1 MSSVGLSAIEPKT
14 EKMCSILIFLFNVYE
29 KILLLISIFIEGLMS
44 TIGLTNTGTKQ
55 EQLVI
60 DAWGIHPTR
69 KIDGN
74 ACIKEISR
82 EFPNN
87 NVADVA

>member
-1 MSSVGLSAIEPKT
+1 
-14 EKMCSILIFLFNVYE
+14 
-29 KILLLISIFIEGLMS
+29 MS

-60 DAWGIHPTR
+60 DAWEEKLMEMHV
-69 KIDGN
+69 
-74 ACIKEISR
+74 SR
-82 EFPNN
+82 RSQEFPSN

>member
-1 MSSVGLSAIEPKT
+1 
-14 EKMCSILIFLFNVYE
+14 
-29 KILLLISIFIEGLMS
+29 MS